1 MGSRPE
7 RMKYKDNDVI
17 PKGLFEGHSTYQNN
31 HYEMERQVNRQF
43 RPEGELKVGGKFEGN
58 SNYA

>member
-1 MGSRPE
+1 
-7 RMKYKDNDVI
+7 MKYKDNDVI